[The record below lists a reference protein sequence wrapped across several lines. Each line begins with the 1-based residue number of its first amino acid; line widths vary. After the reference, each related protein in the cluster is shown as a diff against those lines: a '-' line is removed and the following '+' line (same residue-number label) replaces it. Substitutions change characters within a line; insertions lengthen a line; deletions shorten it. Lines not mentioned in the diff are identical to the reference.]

1 MRPNSPYLQS
11 VAETIDHAPQF
22 DVTARAAIYAIEFS
36 IVDRFGARTV
46 DLGGLGR
53 AASRTRRVVI
63 LAACALVALACAP
76 AISLAGGALAPTHD
90 TSAHEASEAGRWAL
104 LIALAFLVAGVP
116 LLAWGIRSAW
126 WLLSG
131 RRTGATLP
139 KLWWGRSL
147 VVGMD
152 NRVSTSK
159 TAALVWTY
167 TLAASLLSFLI
178 ARWMG
183 YPGAYRVLST
193 QGINTQYM
201 VLIGGTA
208 GAAILAKGIVS
219 AQVDSG
225 TTAKPEAE
233 SANLA
238 QLVQNDSGGTD
249 LGDVQYLLFNIV
261 ALAFFYGEVLRVPQ
275 AALPTIPN
283 VLVGLTSVAAAGFV
297 GKKALAG
304 PAVLSE
310 VTPEAAPVGKLVTI
324 ATFGIVKSEEDL
336 PALTVKFGEA
346 MVKSRGLTLT
356 TTTTLGV
363 LIGADVP
370 PDAVGNVD
378 ITVLTPTGKQA
389 SWSGFAVQPTI
400 TTPDADLRGHP
411 NEEVE
416 IMTTG
421 VTGLGPKLTGLTVE
435 IDDQRADSTL
445 NANKCLVVTV
455 PEHARP
461 GAAREIVLKTPG
473 GEARRPFE
481 VF

>member
-1 MRPNSPYLQS
+1 M
-11 VAETIDHAPQF
+11 
-22 DVTARAAIYAIEFS
+22 RAAF
-36 IVDRFGARTV
+36 T
-46 DLGGLGR
+46 
-53 AASRTRRVVI
+53 TRR
-63 LAACALVALACAP
+63 LASLGACTLIALASAP
-76 AISLAGGALAPTHD
+76 AVALAGGALAPAHSV
-90 TSAHEASEAGRWAL
+90 SAHEASKAGRWAL
-104 LIALAFLVAGVP
+104 AIALVFLVAGVP
-116 LLAWGIRSAW
+116 LLAWGIRSTW

-147 VVGMD
+147 VVGTD

-183 YPGAYRVLST
+183 YQGAYKVLST
-193 QGINTQYM
+193 QGIEAQYM

-225 TTAKPEAE
+225 ATAKPEAE

-238 QLVQNDSGGTD
+238 QLVQNDGGGTD

-261 ALAFFYGEVLRVPQ
+261 ALAFFYGEIFRAPQ
-275 AALPTIPN
+275 AGLPTIPDA
-283 VLVGLTSVAAAGFV
+283 LVGLTSVAAAGFV

-310 VTPEAAPVGKLVTI
+310 VTPEAAAVGEAVTI
-324 ATFGIVKSEEDL
+324 ATSGIAKSEEDL

-346 MVKSRGLTLT
+346 AADRRGLALT

-363 LIGADVP
+363 LINAYVP
-370 PDAVGNVD
+370 PTAAGKVD
-378 ITVLTPTGKQA
+378 ITVSTPTGKQA
-389 SWSGFAVQPTI
+389 SWPGFAVKPTI
-400 TTPDADLRGHP
+400 TTPDADLQGHP
-411 NEEVE
+411 SGKVE

-421 VTGLGPKLTGLTVE
+421 VAGLGSKLSGLTVE
-435 IDDQRADSTL
+435 IGGELASSEL
-445 NANKCLVVTV
+445 NANECLVVTV
-455 PEHARP
+455 PERARP
-461 GAAREIVLKTPG
+461 KTVDVIVLRTPG

-481 VF
+481 VL

>member
-1 MRPNSPYLQS
+1 
-11 VAETIDHAPQF
+11 VDHL
-22 DVTARAAIYAIEFS
+22 AIRVI
-36 IVDRFGARTV
+36 G
-46 DLGGLGR
+46 LGGLGR
-53 AASRTRRVVI
+53 AASTKCR
-63 LAACALVALACAP
+63 LAGLGVCALVALALAP
-76 AISLAGGALAPTHD
+76 AVALAGGVLAPSHRV
-90 TSAHEASEAGRWAL
+90 SAHEASEAGRWAL
-104 LIALAFLVAGVP
+104 AIALVFLVAGVP

-147 VVGMD
+147 VVGTD

-159 TAALVWTY
+159 TTALVWTY

-183 YPGAYRVLST
+183 YQGAYKVLST
-193 QGINTQYM
+193 QGINAQYM

-225 TTAKPEAE
+225 ATAKPEAE
-233 SANLA
+233 GANLA
-238 QLVQNDSGGTD
+238 QLVQNDSGDTD

-261 ALAFFYGEVLRVPQ
+261 ALAFFYGEMLRVPQ
-275 AALPTIPN
+275 AGLPTIPD

-310 VTPEAAPVGKLVTI
+310 VTPEAAAVGEAVTI
-324 ATFGIVKSEEDL
+324 ATSGIAKSEEDL

-346 MVKSRGLTLT
+346 ATDRHGLTLT

-363 LIGADVP
+363 LINAYVP
-370 PDAVGNVD
+370 PKAAGKVD
-378 ITVLTPTGKQA
+378 ITVSTPTGKQA
-389 SWSGFAVQPTI
+389 SWSGFAVKPTI

-411 NEEVE
+411 NGEVE

-421 VTGLGPKLTGLTVE
+421 VAGLGSKLPGLTVE
-435 IDDQRADSTL
+435 IGGDLAQSAL
-445 NANKCLVVTV
+445 NANECLVVTV
-455 PEHARP
+455 PEDALP
-461 GAAREIVLKTPG
+461 GTVGEIVLRTPG
-473 GEARRPFE
+473 GEARRAFA
-481 VF
+481 VL